1 MTKQMS
7 FYWMKIYCIHIN
19 QVFEVIIQQIY
30 VFFFLCFSK
39 VLKGFD
45 EDLLTGFIL
54 LDLQKAFDT
63 IDHEILLQKHKA
75 VNFTESTI

>member
-1 MTKQMS
+1 M
-7 FYWMKIYCIHIN
+7 F
-19 QVFEVIIQQIY
+19 
-30 VFFFLCFSK
+30 FFFLCFSK

-63 IDHEILLQKHKA
+63 IDHEILLQKLKA